1 MLHGF
6 PLLLINLFRV
16 PKIMK
21 VLAVISLLISVQCP
35 TTKSVSTTN
44 SFAQRFGACGS
55 LVDCAAKCPFHEDFG
70 DVGHYDYNPCDCD
83 CDCDG
88 DGYGACAS
96 DGYACVN
103 CIISVWICVVQ
114 SLAILGFV
122 LNLLIFQCARDIL
135 RLIRERSAIIKGLAF
150 VDYY

>member
-83 CDCDG
+83 CD
-88 DGYGACAS
+88 
-96 DGYACVN
+96 GYACVN

-114 SLAILGFV
+114 SWRFW
-122 LNLLIFQCARDIL
+122 
-135 RLIRERSAIIKGLAF
+135 GLF
-150 VDYY
+150 